1 MICKTLY
8 KINSNEK
15 SRHTAFTFPQL
26 QIKVRNET
34 MNSPPAYLG
43 GAIMHAPTP
52 ITMSDEDAD
61 ELRSKARSSVGEW
74 VADDAPLFPCVS
86 LTNNAYTL
94 TYGPGRVLE
103 IDLSFT
109 VKCCCCTIQHV
120 TSKGTFDEDGFGG
133 RMEDDQGLKTTYT
146 LVSLDKDHN
155 GLLRSVTYAISGHD
169 KKGLPVTGSAVQS
182 ANKRVMTLN
191 IPGAPPLK
199 MTYHK

>member
-1 MICKTLY
+1 
-8 KINSNEK
+8 
-15 SRHTAFTFPQL
+15 
-26 QIKVRNET
+26 
-34 MNSPPAYLG
+34 
-43 GAIMHAPTP
+43 MHAPTP
-52 ITMSDEDAD
+52 MTMSDEDAD
-61 ELRSKARSSVGEW
+61 ELRSKVRSCVGEW

-94 TYGPGRVLE
+94 TYVGPGRVLE

-133 RMEDDQGLKTTYT
+133 RMEDDQGLKTTET

-169 KKGLPVTGSAVQS
+169 KKGLPVTGSAVQY

-191 IPGAPPLK
+191 IPGAPPLN

>member
-1 MICKTLY
+1 
-8 KINSNEK
+8 
-15 SRHTAFTFPQL
+15 
-26 QIKVRNET
+26 

-61 ELRSKARSSVGEW
+61 ELRSKVRSCVGEFF
-74 VADDAPLFPCVS
+74 ADDARLFSCVS

-94 TYGPGRVLE
+94 TYVGPERVLE
-103 IDLSFT
+103 IDSSST
-109 VKCCCCTIQHV
+109 VECCFCPILHV
-120 TSKGTFDEDGFGG
+120 TSYGTLDEDGFGG
-133 RMEDDQGLKTTYT
+133 RTEDNQGLKINYT
-146 LVSLDKDHN
+146 LVSLDKDNN

>member
-1 MICKTLY
+1 
-8 KINSNEK
+8 
-15 SRHTAFTFPQL
+15 
-26 QIKVRNET
+26 
-34 MNSPPAYLG
+34 
-43 GAIMHAPTP
+43 MHAPTP
-52 ITMSDEDAD
+52 MTMSDEDAD
-61 ELRSKARSSVGEW
+61 ELRSKVRSCVGEW

-169 KKGLPVTGSAVQS
+169 KKGLPVTGSTVQS
-182 ANKRVMTLN
+182 TNKRVMTLN
-191 IPGAPPLK
+191 IPGTPCPLK
-199 MTYHK
+199 MTYRK

>member
-1 MICKTLY
+1 
-8 KINSNEK
+8 
-15 SRHTAFTFPQL
+15 
-26 QIKVRNET
+26 
-34 MNSPPAYLG
+34 MNSPHAYLG
-43 GAIMHAPTP
+43 GAIMDAPTP
-52 ITMSDEDAD
+52 MTMSDEDAD
-61 ELRSKARSSVGEW
+61 ELRSKVRSCVGEW

-94 TYGPGRVLE
+94 TYVGPGRVLE

-120 TSKGTFDEDGFGG
+120 TSKGTFDEDGLGG
-133 RMEDDQGLKTTYT
+133 RMEDDRGLKTTYT